1 MWEALAL
8 TVLAGLATSI
18 GGAIGAHGRVHRGG
32 VLALALAF
40 AAGFMITVSLVE
52 ILPAGYRELSGQLGT
67 GGAAGALGAS
77 AAVGVGLV
85 LLLDRILPPAANPAM
100 LTADPDA
107 ADDAHAARQ
116 VRLLRSGV
124 LVAVVVA
131 AHNLPEGLATFVTAL
146 QDPKVGVTLAVA
158 IGIHNIPE
166 GIAVAAPIRA
176 ATGSWSKAFW
186 WATGSGVAEPVGA
199 VIGYVL
205 LAAILPQELITLTL
219 GLVSGMMIAISVRE
233 LIPAARH
240 HAGRLLEPI
249 IGLVVGAF
257 VMITSLLLMR

>member
-52 ILPAGYRELSGQLGT
+52 ILPTGFGELSTELGP

-77 AAVGVGLV
+77 AAIGVGLV

-100 LTADPDA
+100 LTADPDE
-107 ADDAHAARQ
+107 AHAARQ

-199 VIGYVL
+199 VVGYVL
-205 LAAILPQELITLTL
+205 LAAILPPQLITLTL

-240 HAGRLLEPI
+240 HAGRLREPL
-249 IGLVVGAF
+249 IGILVGAI
-257 VMITSLLLMR
+257 VMITSLVLMR